1 MEPGPHPTPHP
12 SGDPGEN
19 LRTPSTQHGQIFT
32 HDRLL
37 RCFLGSG
44 GASQAEGRAD
54 PLASFLTLGRSL
66 GNKQEGT
73 PLTFPRAGSSVG
85 NGAVLKSTGG
95 PVLRRAYGG
104 SLSCSFL
111 RTLGPPV
118 CKPCCSS
125 PTHYAE
131 SFVQWFPKQFWGKCR
146 CPDSSHSQFFWR
158 RGPRNLFLNK
168 LSKGSMTSQTW
179 GILAQLLLF
188 ID

>member
-1 MEPGPHPTPHP
+1 MPWETTWQCSLISLKYTNAQPGLPLTKFIRRNRVDQGYRFRSPLCVLFF
-12 SGDPGEN
+12 SFS
-19 LRTPSTQHGQIFT
+19 LRS
-32 HDRLL
+32 
-37 RCFLGSG
+37 C
-44 GASQAEGRAD
+44 
-54 PLASFLTLGRSL
+54 LASLSL
-66 GNKQEGT
+66 S
-73 PLTFPRAGSSVG
+73 LC
-85 NGAVLKSTGG
+85 
-95 PVLRRAYGG
+95 

-179 GILAQLLLF
+179 GILAQLLPF
-188 ID
+188 IG